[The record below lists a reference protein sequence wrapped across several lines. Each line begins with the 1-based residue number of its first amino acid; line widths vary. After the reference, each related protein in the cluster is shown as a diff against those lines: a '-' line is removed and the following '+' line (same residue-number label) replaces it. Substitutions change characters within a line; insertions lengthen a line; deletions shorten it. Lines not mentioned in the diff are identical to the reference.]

1 MSLKNSDLLG
11 VYLKKYSYPFSVS
24 PAGPNAYMKLS
35 LPIIRNYSKAGS
47 LLKDS
52 LAELAANSSHL
63 SRQPKTPARTR
74 FAPSPTG
81 FLHLGSLRTAL
92 YNYLLAKSTGGEF
105 ILRIEDTDRNRL
117 VPGAEDNIINTL
129 KWCNLHIDE
138 GPVEGG
144 PYGPYRQS
152 DRKHIYQ
159 KYANELLSKGLAYKC
174 YCSKERLLE
183 LRESAQRLKPP
194 TNVTYDRK
202 CILENEH
209 EGLPYVIRF
218 KSPNNYPPFRDL
230 LHGELSLQPQYNDKD
245 RRFDDFVIVKNDGMP
260 TYHFANVI
268 DDHLMKITHVVR
280 GEEWLPSTPKHI
292 AMYHA
297 MGWVPPQYIHIP
309 LLTSLKDKKLSK
321 RSGDLNIL
329 KLKDEG
335 ILPEALVNFV
345 ALFGWS
351 PVRSNGEK
359 FNEVMDLSDIIELF
373 SIDQLT
379 KGNAKVND
387 LKLYYFNKLHLAK
400 KLESAEGLETLVE
413 EYYPHFKR
421 FSNQSKDYLYK
432 LLKFMGPNLTSIH
445 EIETDHQYLFQEI
458 DYSKV
463 KVPNDQTKSVLEYV
477 LGYGYYDAINK
488 LPQQGIPRKNIFMSL
503 RYALSGGKSGLAIP
517 HFIELLGENEF
528 NRRLSNALKT
538 VM

>member
-1 MSLKNSDLLG
+1 
-11 VYLKKYSYPFSVS
+11 
-24 PAGPNAYMKLS
+24 MKLS

-105 ILRIEDTDRNRL
+105 ILRIEDTDK
-117 VPGAEDNIINTL
+117 T
-129 KWCNLHIDE
+129 
-138 GPVEGG
+138 
-144 PYGPYRQS
+144 

-202 CILENEH
+202 CISESEH

-297 MGWVPPQYIHIP
+297 MGWEPPQYIHIP

-387 LKLYYFNKLHLAK
+387 SKLYYFNKLHLAK

-421 FSNQSKDYLYK
+421 S
-432 LLKFMGPNLTSIH
+432 
-445 EIETDHQYLFQEI
+445 
-458 DYSKV
+458 V

-477 LGYGYYDAINK
+477 LENGYYDAINK
-488 LPQQGIPRKNIFMSL
+488 LPQQGIPKKNIFMSL

-517 HFIELLGENEF
+517 HFIELLGEIEF
-528 NRRLSNALKT
+528 NRRLRMLSKS
-538 VM
+538 